1 MAFPLA
7 LAAQLAMGLFQGPV
21 TKALEAYVSDLELR
35 RKLAAELEQ
44 QTLAYLSKSAEL
56 GAGIVLAEVQSEH
69 WLTRSWRPLL
79 MLVLIGFLL
88 LVGLILPLADLVAGR
103 SVPFEPRWQLLP
115 AGFWDFLTIGM
126 GGYIGGRSLE
136 KVARMVTGGGRSG
149 SEAPARMR
157 NAPALISKRT
167 KA

>member
-56 GAGIVLAEVQSEH
+56 GAGVVLAEVQSEH

-88 LVGLILPLADLVAGR
+88 LVGLILPLADLLSGSR
-103 SVPFEPRWQLLP
+103 VPFEPRWQLLP

-136 KVARMVTGGGRSG
+136 KVAGMVTAGVQGGGGGGTKS
-149 SEAPARMR
+149 R
-157 NAPALISKRT
+157 NTQAKH
-167 KA
+167 

>member
-115 AGFWDFLTIGM
+115 SGFWDFLTIGM

-136 KVARMVTGGGRSG
+136 KVAGMVTADAG
-149 SEAPARMR
+149 S
-157 NAPALISKRT
+157 NAKPGVKTRKLWSKG
-167 KA
+167 